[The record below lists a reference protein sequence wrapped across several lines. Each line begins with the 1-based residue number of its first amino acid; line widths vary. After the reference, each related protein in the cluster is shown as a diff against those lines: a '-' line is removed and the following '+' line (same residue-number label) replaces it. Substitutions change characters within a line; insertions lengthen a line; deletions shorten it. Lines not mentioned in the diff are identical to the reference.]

1 MADSESIDRRDFIRR
16 LGAISS
22 SAVASALLMPAAH
35 ASSQTTTQPAG
46 GRASRFVGIQMGP
59 HTMLDEGIDRTLDL
73 IQETAAINA
82 VLIYSHA
89 FHGDLR
95 KPIQFLAPDHGVS
108 PRANRSPLPAVWVKH
123 HDAFFRDTSLRI
135 RPPDP
140 SLEYANRDLFAEV
153 QKPARSRGMKVY
165 ARVLESSGGSIENF
179 STVVTVDVYGKPT
192 ETACWNHPEYRVL
205 WRDVAE
211 DLFRS
216 YELDGFQWGAE
227 RMGPLMNT
235 ILPWNERPPTC
246 FCEHCRARGRNKG
259 IDPERA
265 RRGYEDLFVY
275 VRGLIAGKPRPADGV
290 FTGFLRILLRYPEIL
305 AWEFQYRLARE
316 EVMAEMYKAI
326 KSIKPSAQVGWHV
339 DHQPSSWDL
348 VYRAELSYEEM
359 SPYSDFIKFIA
370 YHDVLGPRIR
380 WWYLDRLQKTVLGE
394 ISLEQSLDLYY
405 DLFGY
410 DKRVEPRVDRLEAT
424 GMSPEYVYR
433 ETRRSVESAAGKTRI
448 YPGIGFDVP
457 WGSRHIPAD
466 PVEVYRAVV
475 RAFDAGADGIVVSRE
490 YEEMRVPNLRA
501 VGRAIREK

>member
-1 MADSESIDRRDFIRR
+1 MPDSIDRRDFMRR
-16 LGAISS
+16 LGAISGT
-22 SAVASALLMPAAH
+22 AAASALLPARTAT
-35 ASSQTTTQPAG
+35 AAQDVAG
-46 GRASRFVGIQMGP
+46 RGRLPLETFVGIQMGP
-59 HTMLDEGIDRTLDL
+59 HTMLDEGIDHTLDL
-73 IQETAAINA
+73 IQETAAVNA

-95 KPIQFLAPDHGVS
+95 KPVRFLAPDHGVA
-108 PRANRSPLPAVWVKH
+108 PRADRPPLPSVWVKH
-123 HDAFFRDTSLRI
+123 HDQFFRDTKLRV
-135 RPPDP
+135 RPTDP
-140 SLEYANRDLFAEV
+140 KLEYAGRDLFAEV
-153 QKPARSRGMKVY
+153 LKPARQRGMKVY
-165 ARVLESSGGSIENF
+165 ARILESSGRSIENF
-179 STVVTVDVYGKPT
+179 ASVVTVDVYGKPT
-192 ETACWNHPEYRVL
+192 PIGCWTNPDYRAF
-205 WRDVAE
+205 WRAVAE

-235 ILPWNERPPTC
+235 VLPWNDRAPTC
-246 FCEHCRARGRNKG
+246 FCEHCKARGRDKG

-265 RRGYEDLFVY
+265 RQGYENLFVY

-305 AWEFQYRLARE
+305 AWELQYRLSRE
-316 EVMAEMYKAI
+316 EVMEGMYKAI
-326 KSIKPSAQVGWHV
+326 KAIKPDAQVGWHV

-359 SPYSDFIKFIA
+359 APYSDFIKFIA

-380 WWYLDRLQKTVLGE
+380 WWYLDRLQKTILGE

-410 DKRVEPRVDRLEAT
+410 DKRIEPPVDQLETA
-424 GMSPEYVYR
+424 GFSPDYVYR
-433 ETRRSVESAAGKTRI
+433 ETKRSVASAAGKTQI

-466 PVEVYRAVV
+466 PEEVYRAVR
-475 RAFDAGADGIVVSRE
+475 RAFDAGAAGIVVSRE

-501 VGRAIREK
+501 VGRAIRER